1 MQQVSPLGGRVMP
14 QRVRALEPMNK
25 QRLDVFDAVQ
35 PVDWVEAVGS
45 SDLVVER
52 EIGFVSEHMRRQRR
66 VH

>member
-1 MQQVSPLGGRVMP
+1 MP

-35 PVDWVEAVGS
+35 PIDWVEAVGS

-52 EIGFVSEHMRRQRR
+52 EIGLVSEHMRRQRR